1 VVVVVVV
8 GVSDGSIERVV
19 DNLTSGRGDGLS

>member
-1 VVVVVVV
+1 MVVVVV

-19 DNLTSGRGDGLS
+19 DNLTSGRVDGLS